1 MVGPSTIGC
10 DRRQGGHAAGHP
22 RAGTESGARRQHWKI
37 FSGVATAREGC
48 ALQIRRMED
57 DDLGAEFGR
66 REITKVSSA
75 GAGADFVP
83 KIVHARKNTKVAI
96 YHGTTPTWCA

>member
-1 MVGPSTIGC
+1 
-10 DRRQGGHAAGHP
+10 
-22 RAGTESGARRQHWKI
+22 
-37 FSGVATAREGC
+37 
-48 ALQIRRMED
+48 
-57 DDLGAEFGR
+57 
-66 REITKVSSA
+66 VSSA